1 MVGNDRE
8 LFTLPV
14 IGRVNDPWSGAAD
27 TISVLRIERSN
38 TFVATAAHRKNGNIN
53 VTRRPLMSMTQQPP
67 QSVPLQMHQTDDRIV
82 LAAPM
87 PGLEPQGISVTV
99 SGDKVTIHGE
109 YRGPRQGK
117 PDLLVSEWTA
127 GPYHREVELP
137 QPVDGGLTN
146 ASYGNGVLMLSM
158 PKMGEGK
165 GEERTQFQLE
175 VVDATRGLR
184 VGHTGSDIQPSTTQ
198 EHQQKVAEVR
208 DDRS

>member
-1 MVGNDRE
+1 MS
-8 LFTLPV
+8 T
-14 IGRVNDPWSGAAD
+14 
-27 TISVLRIERSN
+27 
-38 TFVATAAHRKNGNIN
+38 
-53 VTRRPLMSMTQQPP
+53 TRQPP

-87 PGLEPQGISVTV
+87 PGLEPQDISVVV
-99 SGDKVTIHGE
+99 SGHKVTIHGE
-109 YRGPRQGK
+109 YRGSREGK

-137 QPVDGGLTN
+137 QLVDGGLTN

-158 PKMGEGK
+158 PKVGEGK
-165 GEERTQFQLE
+165 GEDRTQFQLE

-198 EHQQKVAEVR
+198 EHQRKVAEAR